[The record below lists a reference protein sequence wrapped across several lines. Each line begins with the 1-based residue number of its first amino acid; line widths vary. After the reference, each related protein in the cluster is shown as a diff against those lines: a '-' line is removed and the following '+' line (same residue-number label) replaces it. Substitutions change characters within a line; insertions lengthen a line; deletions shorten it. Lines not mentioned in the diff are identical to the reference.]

1 MIKTVLAIAG
11 SDPCGGAGIQADIK
25 TMAVL
30 GVYGAAVITCITVQN
45 SRGVTRV
52 DPLDP
57 DLVRAQIEAVMADH
71 AVSHVKIGMVGTAAV
86 AGAVRDALTGFRG
99 EVIVDPVLS
108 STTGQELTDRNDL
121 ADICASLLG
130 MATVLTPNI
139 PELEI
144 LTAGS
149 FRVEEDVPA
158 AARLLFDASPRLR
171 CLLVKGGHGGRGG
184 RITDYLLRITD
195 GKLEQETVTHPFI
208 VTGNA
213 HGTGCT
219 MASAFAAWHALT
231 GDDTTAFR
239 RSVAFLQDALERSK
253 SVRIVKN
260 PSGGGGLLHHLASP
274 SGGAGRGTP

>member
-11 SDPCGGAGIQADIK
+11 SDPCGGAGIQADLK
-25 TMAVL
+25 TMAVI

-52 DPLDP
+52 VPLAP

-71 AVSHVKIGMVGTAAV
+71 AVSHVKVGMVGTAAV
-86 AGAVRDALTGFRG
+86 AGAVRDALAGFRG
-99 EVIVDPVLS
+99 EVIVDPVMS
-108 STTGQELTDRNDL
+108 STTGQELADRDDL
-121 ADICASLLG
+121 ADICVSLLG

-149 FRVEEDVPA
+149 LRVEEDVPA
-158 AARLLFDASPRLR
+158 AARLLFDANPGLR
-171 CLLVKGGHGGRGG
+171 CLLVKGGHGGHGG
-184 RITDYLLRITD
+184 RITDYLLRSMD
-195 GKLEQETVTHPFI
+195 GELEQETVTHPFI

-231 GDDTTAFR
+231 GDYTAAFR
-239 RSVAFLQDALERSK
+239 RSVAFLQDALEKSK
-253 SVRIVKN
+253 SARIVKN
-260 PSGGGGLLHHLASP
+260 PSGGGGLLHHLAISP
-274 SGGAGRGTP
+274 VHQ